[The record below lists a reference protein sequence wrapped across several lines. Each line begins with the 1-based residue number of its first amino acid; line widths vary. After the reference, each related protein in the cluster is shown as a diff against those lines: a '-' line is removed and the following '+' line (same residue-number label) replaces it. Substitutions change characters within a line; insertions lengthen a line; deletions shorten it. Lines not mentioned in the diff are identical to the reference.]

1 MKKRK
6 TNRLYNIW
14 CGMKQRCNNPNSTV
28 FHAYGGR
35 GVSICPEWEDN
46 FSAFRDWSISHGY
59 TKNKSI
65 DRIDVN
71 GDYCP
76 ENCRWSSRSQQQRN
90 KRNSQTAFYK
100 GREMS
105 LADIAEK
112 TGINLRTLRSRIQI
126 LGWSV
131 EKAVSTPVRS
141 IKKPSDKNG

>member
-1 MKKRK
+1 MRKRRRD
-6 TNRLYNIW
+6 RLYNIW
-14 CGMKQRCNNPNSTV
+14 SGMKHRCYNPNSTIYRN
-28 FHAYGGR
+28 YGGR
-35 GVSICPEWEDN
+35 GVSVCPEWRNN
-46 FSAFRDWSISHGY
+46 FSAFRDWSMSNGY
-59 TKNKSI
+59 AKNKSI

-76 ENCRWSSRSQQQRN
+76 ENCRWASQSQQQRN

-100 GREMS
+100 GCEMS

-141 IKKPSDKNG
+141 LNKPKK

>member
-1 MKKRK
+1 MGKQKRD
-6 TNRLYNIW
+6 RLYNIW
-14 CGMKQRCNNPNSTV
+14 VGMKHRCYNPNSTIY
-28 FHAYGGR
+28 HNYGGR
-35 GVSICPEWEDN
+35 GVSVCPEWRNN
-46 FSAFRDWSISHGY
+46 FSSFRDWSMSNGY

-76 ENCRWSSRSQQQRN
+76 ENCRWASQSQQQRN
-90 KRNSQTAFYK
+90 KRNSQTAVYK

-141 IKKPSDKNG
+141 IKKPSDKSG